1 MHGLVTHN
9 REEALEEYHTFTF
22 TDAEDNSKFEAYC
35 SPKKK
40 VTYENYLFFPCTQN
54 GQTID
59 AFITDLS
66 LKAKSFCVE

>member
-1 MHGLVTHN
+1 MHGLLTLN

-22 TDAEDNSKFEAYC
+22 TDAEENSKFEAYC

-40 VTYENYLFFPCTQN
+40 VTYEHH
-54 GQTID
+54 
-59 AFITDLS
+59 LS